1 MVHCEDVL
9 VDGDECILAQP
20 ESARLEA
27 WHAEAGEIQA
37 DDVNDLGDLG
47 SVDMDFGGAAHH
59 LVLPLD
65 RDREAVTDGS
75 LREDVCIEVVSHVQE
90 RELDDRLQWRTW

>member
-1 MVHCEDVL
+1 
-9 VDGDECILAQP
+9 
-20 ESARLEA
+20 
-27 WHAEAGEIQA
+27 
-37 DDVNDLGDLG
+37 
-47 SVDMDFGGAAHH
+47 MDFGGAAHH

-75 LREDVCIEVVSHVQE
+75 LREDVCIEVVLHVQE